1 MMIKIIVYNNMNNS
15 HYNLPNSTDD
25 MKRNL
30 KKLKNIRIRN
40 IISLFYLLI
49 INVCREQHFTGLSVI

>member
-15 HYNLPNSTDD
+15 HYTLPNITDD

-30 KKLKNIRIRN
+30 KKLKNIRIGIRRIKLYN
-40 IISLFYLLI
+40 FTLLSPDNQSLARVTF
-49 INVCREQHFTGLSVI
+49 

>member
-30 KKLKNIRIRN
+30 KKLKNIRIRRVKLYN
-40 IISLFYLLI
+40 FTLLSPVVI
-49 INVCREQHFTGLSVI
+49 INVWLQ

>member
-15 HYNLPNSTDD
+15 HYNLPNSKDD

-49 INVCREQHFTGLSVI
+49 INVCRE

>member
-30 KKLKNIRIRN
+30 KKLKNIRIRRVKLYN
-40 IISLFYLLI
+40 FTLLSPD
-49 INVCREQHFTGLSVI
+49 NQCLARVTF